1 MTRILVVDNSKIDQ
15 TRAGTLLEQME
26 GLTLS
31 YADNGQQAVDAIEKD
46 RPDIV
51 LTDLRMPVM
60 DGLELIERIR
70 GD

>member
-31 YADNGQQAVDAIEKD
+31 YADNGQQAVEAIGNG